1 MNIGWPQALYL
12 ALLLIGLG
20 IAISKHGE
28 MKKPERHKA
37 GTTFV
42 ASMLVVLL
50 LYWGGFFAGAS
61 P

>member
-20 IAISKHGE
+20 IDISKHRE
-28 MKKPERHKA
+28 MKKPERHNA
-37 GTTFV
+37 IAHFIG
-42 ASMLVVLL
+42 SLLICLL
-50 LYWGGFFAGAS
+50 LYWGGFFSGAS